1 MKKIFTIIF
10 ILMLPVLTQAAG
22 LATSLSGKILLQV
35 EENGEAW
42 YINPTDEQRYYMGR
56 PDDAFN
62 LMRELGIGISNND
75 LKKIK
80 IAEANF
86 EGEDYDE
93 DGLSN
98 MIEDSI
104 GTDKFN
110 FDSDFDGYEDKEELI
125 NSKNP
130 LGPGLLNYDLAFA
143 NKHKG
148 KIFLQIEAHGE
159 AWYINPDNSKRYF
172 LGRPLDAFNL
182 MRSLGLGITNTN
194 LETIVLS
201 SKDVNGNSN
210 SEIATEFTSLEL
222 NIHDLIN
229 KERINNGLKAL
240 KWNPE
245 VSNVARIHSQNLA
258 NENKTL
264 TKTNTLCN
272 YPLIHHEGLTNG
284 IYQKERLEENNVYYF
299 GMSGE
304 NIALMP
310 KIKEQVYVYV
320 SELDNPS
327 HDCNNSQIESSFRAG
342 LDGEED
348 EYKKIEI
355 ILQEITY
362 REGLMA
368 QEQKINFTETV
379 YNTDQEIAT
388 EAVIGW
394 MNSPGHRKNILTGD
408 FNEAGIG
415 IAKEKNYLI
424 ITQVFIKRVDCGYE
438 TGPCCVKEGYYP
450 SCYVPLTCDT
460 GNTCI
465 AE

>member
-10 ILMLPVLTQAAG
+10 VLAFPFLTIAAELG
-22 LATSLSGKILLQV
+22 SKLSGKILLQV
-35 EENGEAW
+35 EKNGEAW
-42 YINPTDEQRYYMGR
+42 YINPADEQRYYMGR

-62 LMRELGIGISNND
+62 LMRELGVGISNND
-75 LKKIK
+75 LKKIP

-110 FDSDFDGYEDKEELI
+110 FDSDFDGYRDKEELI

-130 LGPGLLNYDLAFA
+130 LGSGLLNYDLSFA

-159 AWYINPDNSKRYF
+159 AWYINPDNGKRYF

-194 LETIVLS
+194 LKTIVLS
-201 SKDVNGNSN
+201 SKDVNDNSNN

-240 KWNPE
+240 KWNSQVAN
-245 VSNVARIHSQNLA
+245 VSRVHSQNLA

-264 TKTNTLCN
+264 TKENTLCN
-272 YPLIHHEGLTNG
+272 YPLIHHEGLSAG
-284 IYQKERLEENNVYYF
+284 IYQKERLEYNDVYYF

-310 KIKEQVYVYV
+310 KIKEQAYVYT
-320 SELDNPS
+320 SEQDNPS
-327 HDCNNSQIESSFRAG
+327 HDCNNSQIENVFRSR

-348 EYKKIEI
+348 EDKKLDI
-355 ILQEITY
+355 ILEEITY
-362 REGLMA
+362 REGLVA
-368 QEQKINFTETV
+368 QEQEINFTQTV

-394 MNSPGHRKNILTGD
+394 MNSPGHRKNILTTD

-415 IAKEKNYLI
+415 VAKEKNYLI
-424 ITQVFIKRVDCGYE
+424 ITQVFIKRAGCGYE
-438 TGPCCVKEGYYP
+438 TGPCCIKNGYYP

-465 AE
+465 E